1 MTGLTAAQPLF
12 LAYRLSAWPRLR
24 SLTRTTFFVEKTVS
38 ILSIRVIS
46 CVRHSSS
53 ASQAF
58 FQGLVPANNNENF
71 RVPHNCPFMRGM
83 HWWSKDSPHK
93 WPVTRKAFPCHDVT
107 IELVHIAMQL
117 LQRDGFYVTK
127 CRYVPI
133 HNTPS
138 GIRLMADS
146 RLVPSQ
152 WETSL
157 QSNAVS
163 HWLGTNLDSALDLVI
178 SRWPFCMTSSLQPKV
193 VLNFLHLQKRRRQ
206 LVVSTVWQWISV
218 WCQDICR

>member
-24 SLTRTTFFVEKTVS
+24 SLTRTTFLLKRLFKFS
-38 ILSIRVIS
+38 ITLIS
-46 CVRHSSS
+46 CVRHSSP
-53 ASQAF
+53 ATQPFF
-58 FQGLVPANNNENF
+58 FQGLVSANNNKNF
-71 RVPHNCPFMRGM
+71 KVPHNCPSMRGM
-83 HWWSKDSPHK
+83 HRWSKDSPIK
-93 WPVTRKAFPCHDVT
+93 WPVTRKVFPCHDVT

-117 LQRDGFYVTK
+117 LQRDGLYVTK
-127 CRYVPI
+127 YSYVPI

-138 GIRLMADS
+138 GIKLMDDS
-146 RLVPSQ
+146 RPVPSQ

-157 QSNAVS
+157 QSNAVF

-178 SRWPFCMTSSLQPKV
+178 SRRLFCMTSSLQQKV
-193 VLNFLHLQKRRRQ
+193 MLIYLHLQKRRRQ